1 MANIPNKIKIVSS
14 KKKAKEIQFIS
25 EGKKIELDVI
35 PAFIVD
41 AYNTKT
47 LNTAIQWAGGENEC
61 NIFELDNTP
70 IKNVTITGLDYRGNG
85 GRAYKVIFTIPN
97 IIENA
102 YVDLREDTL
111 VETMF
116 SVGINAGAVLNGEYI
131 WSCDNGS
138 RLLRIDSEKY
148 NNLIKN
154 NKQLEKP
161 SETIQKITEPGT
173 LYKTKN
179 GSVRIYFGFVR
190 HYSDHNSQI
199 VEIVEFNKS
208 YYETNTY
215 LKTNNIFFKQEIIF
229 SSKTINESNF
239 LDGEIKSISKTKK
252 FHEGTILKILNKS
265 EIKQIFEKINS
276 FEEEK
281 LINLL
286 SGIKN
291 LNNEY
296 YNHNFS
302 LMLPFAYPLFNDDGL
317 KEFYY
322 YNANSDRKTI
332 KLSKNLIE
340 LFSKFNIKEAKRI
353 KYNPANPNQPI
364 ETIIPFEEK

>member
-61 NIFELDNTP
+61 NIVELDNTP

-179 GSVRIYFGFVR
+179 GSVRIYFGYGR
-190 HYSDHNSQI
+190 
-199 VEIVEFNKS
+199 S
-208 YYETNTY
+208 YYNQCNAQIIEYAHITVNYNKNSHLEMKNEAFT
-215 LKTNNIFFKQEIIF
+215 KEIIF
-229 SSKTINESNF
+229 TSKLINETNF
-239 LDGEIKSISKTKK
+239 LDGEIKSISNTKK

-276 FEEEK
+276 FQEK
-281 LINLL
+281 NIIQTL
-286 SGIKN
+286 SDTKKFD
-291 LNNEY
+291 Y
-296 YNHNFS
+296 YNQS
-302 LMLPFAYPLFNDDGL
+302 LLMFPSAYPLFNDEGFKQFNIYTALSDREIIRLSSNLIKAL
-317 KEFYY
+317 KE
-322 YNANSDRKTI
+322 I
-332 KLSKNLIE
+332 
-340 LFSKFNIKEAKRI
+340 NIKKAKRI
-353 KYNPANPNQPI
+353 KYNPANPSQPI